1 MANRNSPA
9 LASKAKA
16 MYGNRLRKDDY
27 EELLRKD
34 TVAEIAAYLKTETD
48 YASSLKN
55 VYENRIHRGQLE
67 TLIRTHIFKKILT
80 LLKFAQLTKDEFY
93 MSNIIHEEVD
103 IILSSLRSLVP
114 ERFEDIETQGMFQ
127 EIPFYL
133 SDYICFSLEKMVE
146 LKNYDQ
152 LLVALAGT
160 PYYEILKRNEP
171 KSDEKIDYT
180 LIERELTNYYYTNV
194 FKVIG
199 KVFKGKQKKNL
210 EDIYRTQIELSNIIK
225 IYRFKKFFKVTNEE
239 IKKSM
244 LTTNTRMKS
253 SKLDELISLPTA
265 EDVLKALENSKYQ
278 IFSDD
283 QDYVFIEYYAEKI
296 QYNLAKRYMHFSIET
311 PLIFTSFVTLQ
322 QTEVQNLTNIIEGI
336 RYDIPKNDIEKMLIY

>member
-16 MYGNRLRKDDY
+16 MYGNRLKKTDY
-27 EELLRKD
+27 EELLRKN

-48 YASSLKN
+48 YSSSLAN
-55 VYENRIHRGQLE
+55 IYENKVHRGQLE
-67 TLIRTHIFKKILT
+67 NLIRTHIFKRVLK
-80 LLKFAQLTKDEFY
+80 LLKFSQLTKDEFY
-93 MSNIIHEEVD
+93 MNNIIHEEVD
-103 IILSSLRSLVP
+103 IILSALRSLIP
-114 ERFEDIETQGMFQ
+114 DKFEDLETQGIVQ

-133 SDYICFSLEKMVE
+133 SDYISFSLEKMVGLQKFEE
-146 LKNYDQ
+146 L
-152 LLVALAGT
+152 LEALIGT
-160 PYYEILKRNEP
+160 PYYNILKNNEP
-171 KSDEKIDYT
+171 GSDSKIDYT
-180 LIERELTNYYYTNV
+180 LIERELSNYYYTNA
-194 FKVIG
+194 FDVISRT
-199 KVFKGKQKKNL
+199 FKGSQRKQL

-225 IYRFKKFFKVTNEE
+225 IYRFKKFFKVTNAE

-244 LTTNTRMKS
+244 LTVNTRMKS

-283 QDYVFIEYYAEKI
+283 NDYVFIEYYAEKI

-336 RYDIPKNDIEKMLIY
+336 RYDISKGDIERMLIY

>member
-16 MYGNRLRKDDY
+16 MYGNRLRKNDY
-27 EELLRKD
+27 EELLRKN

-55 VYENRIHRGQLE
+55 IYENRIHRGQLE
-67 TLIRTHIFKKILT
+67 NLIRTHIFKRVLK

-103 IILSSLRSLVP
+103 IILSSLRSLIP
-114 ERFEDIETQGMFQ
+114 ERFEDIETQGMLQ

-133 SDYICFSLEKMVE
+133 SDYISFSLEKMVDLKTYAE
-146 LKNYDQ
+146 LLGTLK
-152 LLVALAGT
+152 GT
-160 PYYEILKRNEP
+160 PYYDILKRNEP
-171 KSDEKIDYT
+171 GSDDKIDYT
-180 LIERELTNYYYTNV
+180 LIERELSNYYYTNV
-194 FKVIG
+194 FNVIG
-199 KVFKGKQKKNL
+199 KVFKGSQKKKL

-225 IYRFKKFFKVTNEE
+225 IYRFKKFFKVTNAE

-244 LTTNTRMKS
+244 LTINTRMKS

-296 QYNLAKRYMHFSIET
+296 KYNLAKRYMHFSIET

-336 RYDIPKNDIEKMLIY
+336 RYDIPKGDIEKMLIY